1 MLDLH
6 CNPQIIKQHPSFTT
20 NVYPVCK
27 LCPVLDE
34 AAVSTIRTSLQ
45 EETVAEDGVKGFC
58 LMKTRVCS
66 KDGGS
71 FADEI
76 VSSSFS
82 VVLVQ
87 GSGREPVCGCCRRR
101 KLPDG
106 TLVYHLHEPNS
117 TTPQRRR
124 LGSQI
129 DDYAHGPGIRYQHR
143 PQTGIE
149 TCRFTRL
156 LRTAPGFSHQAAKV
170 RASPDRLDPQIYDF
184 SWDQTWLAGTSPNCQ
199 TEGAS
204 HWRGNPLLV
213 TCYTVSP
220 PSLWLVILHSYP
232 VAID

>member
-66 KDGGS
+66 KDRGS

-87 GSGREPVCGCCRRR
+87 GSGGSQCVDAAGDASCLMERWYITSMNLIAQRLKGGAWEVR
-101 KLPDG
+101 
-106 TLVYHLHEPNS
+106 S
-117 TTPQRRR
+117 TTTPM
-124 LGSQI
+124 
-129 DDYAHGPGIRYQHR
+129 GPGFDIS
-143 PQTGIE
+143 TD
-149 TCRFTRL
+149 L
-156 LRTAPGFSHQAAKV
+156 KL
-170 RASPDRLDPQIYDF
+170 ASK
-184 SWDQTWLAGTSPNCQ
+184 
-199 TEGAS
+199 
-204 HWRGNPLLV
+204 
-213 TCYTVSP
+213 
-220 PSLWLVILHSYP
+220 P
-232 VAID
+232 VALRDC